1 VADLTGAETMR
12 AMGEMVLREVP
23 FDNFALAGLSM
34 GGYVAMEVMRQA
46 PQRVQR
52 LALLDTS
59 ARPEMPEQSERR
71 RTLMGLAE
79 KEHGFTPV
87 TRVMLPLMV
96 HPSRVDDQPLVAEIK
111 DMADRVGVPAFIRQQ
126 RAIMSRPDSRPDLKN
141 VRCPT
146 LVLCGRDDALTPLD
160 ANEEMA
166 KLVPGARLE
175 ILEDCGHMS
184 TMEKPDAVS
193 ALMREWLRA

>member
-1 VADLTGAETMR
+1 
-12 AMGEMVLREVP
+12 
-23 FDNFALAGLSM
+23 
-34 GGYVAMEVMRQA
+34 
-46 PQRVQR
+46 
-52 LALLDTS
+52 
-59 ARPEMPEQSERR
+59 
-71 RTLMGLAE
+71 
-79 KEHGFTPV
+79 
-87 TRVMLPLMV
+87 MLPLMV